1 MRPLNSPSD
10 CRPSHVFKETFDS
23 LEPAIPLINSSLS
36 SGCIPA
42 AFKHAVVQPLIK
54 KKNLDPAVF
63 SNYRPIS
70 KLPFL
75 SKVLEK
81 MFLSKFCH
89 F

>member
-10 CRPSHVFKETFDS
+10 CLLTHLFKEAFDS
-23 LEPAIPLINSSLS
+23 VEPAIPLLNSSLT

-75 SKVLEK
+75 SKVLGKK
-81 MFLSKFCH
+81 MF
-89 F
+89 